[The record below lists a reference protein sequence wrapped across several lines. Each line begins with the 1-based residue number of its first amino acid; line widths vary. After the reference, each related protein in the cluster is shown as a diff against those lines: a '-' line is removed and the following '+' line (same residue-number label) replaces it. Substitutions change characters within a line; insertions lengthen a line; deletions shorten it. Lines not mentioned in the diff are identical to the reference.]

1 MAFYDLTRFE
11 REKLVAK
18 MKNVIKHELENG
30 KIKQLLKYATDADTY
45 IRKNAYQSL
54 GKLYFEMPK
63 QQKNI
68 LDVLK
73 DMLTDPN
80 EKVRQT
86 EVYALGEIGKKD
98 ADKILVI
105 LEASLEDEHHSVRNA
120 VTGSLKQMG
129 EKNPKP
135 TLDFAKKFLHHPDPE
150 IRRQVVHGIELR
162 GRTHPEDVL
171 PLLAEV
177 QDEKHKRVKPIIVH
191 VITQI
196 SYKKGCLEK
205 VIPELK
211 TWENKLLVDEAF
223 DAILKMYK
231 EYDGKFA
238 NSYEDAKKFIET

>member
-1 MAFYDLTRFE
+1 MAHMKVAIKLELVSGKFKKLFE
-11 REKLVAK
+11 
-18 MKNVIKHELENG
+18 
-30 KIKQLLKYATDADTY
+30 YAADADTY

-54 GKLYFEMPK
+54 GKLYYELPELK
-63 QQKNI
+63 KNI
-68 LDVLK
+68 LDVIK
-73 DMLTDPN
+73 TMLDDAD

-86 EVYALGEIGKKD
+86 AVYALGEIGKKD
-98 ADKILVI
+98 ANEILSM
-105 LEASLEDEHHSVRNA
+105 LEAGLADAHHSVRNA
-120 VTGSLKQMG
+120 VIGSLKQMG

-135 TLDFAKKFLHHPDPE
+135 TVEFAKKFLHHPDPE

-177 QDEKHKRVKPIIVH
+177 QYEEHKRVKPIIIH

-211 TWENKLLVDEAF
+211 TWENKMLVDEAF
-223 DAILKMYK
+223 DAILKMYE

-238 NSYEDAKKFIET
+238 NSYKEAKEYIETQIP